1 MVVKQFWMSSEVISM
16 DGVYAENCLEQFQ
29 YNQTYIRPSI
39 SNRVVVCKACC
50 HHRSSAHPVFRQA
63 FYSIWM
69 LAYRTSPVAD
79 KYFLL
84 TAVESFN
91 R

>member
-39 SNRVVVCKACC
+39 SNRVVDAK
-50 HHRSSAHPVFRQA
+50 
-63 FYSIWM
+63 FY
-69 LAYRTSPVAD
+69 
-79 KYFLL
+79 
-84 TAVESFN
+84 
-91 R
+91 

>member
-39 SNRVVVCKACC
+39 SNRVVECKVITVF
-50 HHRSSAHPVFRQA
+50 SQSLSA
-63 FYSIWM
+63 YSGCLYI
-69 LAYRTSPVAD
+69 
-79 KYFLL
+79 L
-84 TAVESFN
+84 TKSGAVLMQLN
-91 R
+91 L